1 MRALPVRTKNEPS
14 RSQHRIWPGRLRQ
27 LDPCGMPLRASG
39 SIREIPESAD
49 QSKIAAEYTD
59 GILKLNVTKKE
70 EAKFQT
76 REIAVK

>member
-1 MRALPVRTKNEPS
+1 MSVSTEKKAENVEEGKKYSKREYTYSSFVRSFT
-14 RSQHRIWPGRLRQ
+14 L
-27 LDPCGMPLRASG
+27 
-39 SIREIPESAD
+39 PESAD